1 MFYFPLAFSY
11 LGSTNA
17 FKQQLS
23 KEEEDF
29 YIKLYKENDDKE
41 AERILIERNL
51 RLVAHIVKKY
61 SGSNYDNEDLLSI
74 GTIGLIKG
82 VKSFS
87 LDRNIKLATYC
98 AKCIDNEI
106 LMSLRLNKKH
116 KIVGSLSEA
125 SAKDKDGHEISVIDR
140 IKDEKMDTENEVI
153 VNLEIKKMISI
164 LKDTLTE
171 QEFTILKLRY
181 GLNCT
186 PMPQREIAKMLGI
199 SRSYVSRIEKKA
211 LSKLNKKMQ

>member
-23 KEEEDF
+23 KEEEDL

-98 AKCIDNEI
+98 AKCIENEI
-106 LMSLRLNKKH
+106 LMSLRINKKH

-171 QEFTILKLRY
+171 QELTILKLRY
-181 GLNCT
+181 GLNCA

-211 LSKLNKKMQ
+211 LLKLNKKMQ